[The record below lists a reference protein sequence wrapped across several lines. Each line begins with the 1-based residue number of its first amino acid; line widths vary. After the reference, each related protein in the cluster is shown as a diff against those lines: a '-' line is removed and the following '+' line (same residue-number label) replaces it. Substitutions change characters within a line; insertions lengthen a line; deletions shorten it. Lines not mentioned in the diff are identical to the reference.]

1 MKTKSLLLLFLVQI
15 NSIIHAQNLELPV
28 DSIIVTEH
36 STKINEVE
44 INYLAQTG
52 TQPVWDK
59 NGEVIA
65 SLFYTY
71 YKRVNSKKKEDAKR
85 PLIISFNGGP
95 GSASVWMHVAYT

>member
-1 MKTKSLLLLFLVQI
+1 MKKKTLFLLFLIQI
-15 NSIIHAQNLELPV
+15 NSIIHAQNLELPI

-36 STKINEVE
+36 FTKIKEVE

-65 SLFYTY
+65 LSL
-71 YKRVNSKKKEDAKR
+71 
-85 PLIISFNGGP
+85 IHI
-95 GSASVWMHVAYT
+95 